1 MRIIIHFLSLYRIV
15 CYNIFIYKKGK
26 MMDKELQTLQKFYTI
41 AIEFLT
47 HYSFQLVGAMIIV
60 MIGWFA
66 AKYAY
71 ALLMRLFES
80 HHFDMTLAKFVANVV
95 KMLIF
100 AAMIVIALG
109 KVGISIAPFVA
120 AIGAVSLTAGLALQ
134 GSVSN
139 YAAGVILIIS
149 RPFKVGDTLSISGF
163 YGVVEEI
170 KLSYTVLRNEDEE
183 LITIPNKKMIGD
195 VLVNSFE
202 FRVVESSIGVAYEE
216 DPAKAIALIKEVLAG
231 FKEIAKEHKPVIGIA
246 KFGESSIEIGL
257 RYWVPT
263 KSYFKTQYEV
273 NLALYQ
279 ALHVNNIS
287 IPYPQREVRILGEKV

>member
-1 MRIIIHFLSLYRIV
+1 
-15 CYNIFIYKKGK
+15 
-26 MMDKELQTLQKFYTI
+26 MDKELQTLQKFYNI
-41 AIEFLT
+41 AIDFLT
-47 HYSFQLVGAMIIV
+47 HYSFQLLGAVIIV
-60 MIGWFA
+60 ILGWFV

-71 ALLMRLFES
+71 TLLMRLFES
-80 HHFDMTLAKFVANVV
+80 HHFDITLSKFVASVV
-95 KMLIF
+95 KILIF
-100 AAMIVIALG
+100 AAMVVIALG

-120 AIGAVSLTAGLALQ
+120 AIGAVSLTAGLAIQ

-139 YAAGVILIIS
+139 YAAGVLLIIS
-149 RPFKVGDTLSISGF
+149 RPFKVGDTLSIGSF

-202 FRVVESSIGVAYEE
+202 FRIVESSIGVAYEE
-216 DPAKAIALIKEVLAG
+216 DPAKAIALMKEVLSTL
-231 FKEIAKEHKPVIGIA
+231 KDVSKEHKPVVGIA
-246 KFGESSIEIGL
+246 KFGESAIEIGL

-273 NLALYQ
+273 NLALYNT
-279 ALHVNNIS
+279 LHVNNIC
-287 IPYPQREVRILGEKV
+287 IPYPQREIRILGEKV

>member
-1 MRIIIHFLSLYRIV
+1 
-15 CYNIFIYKKGK
+15 
-26 MMDKELQTLQKFYTI
+26 MDKELQTLQKFYTI

-47 HYSFQLVGAMIIV
+47 NYSFQLIGALIIV
-60 MIGWFA
+60 IIGWFA

-80 HHFDMTLAKFVANVV
+80 HHFDMTLSKFVANVV

-100 AAMIVIALG
+100 AAMIIIALG

-139 YAAGVILIIS
+139 YAAGVLLIIS
-149 RPFKVGDTLSISGF
+149 RPFKVGDTLSIGSF

-170 KLSYTVLRNEDEE
+170 KLSYTILRNEDEE

-202 FRVVESSIGVAYEE
+202 FRIVESSIGVAYEE
-216 DPAKAIALIKEVLAG
+216 DPAKAIALIKEVLSG
-231 FKEIAKEHKPVIGIA
+231 FKEVSNTHKPVVGIA
-246 KFGESSIEIGL
+246 KFGDSSIELGL

-263 KSYFKTQYEV
+263 KSYFKTQFEV
-273 NLALYQ
+273 NLALYNI
-279 ALHVNNIS
+279 LHVNNIS

>member
-1 MRIIIHFLSLYRIV
+1 V
-15 CYNIFIYKKGK
+15 
-26 MMDKELQTLQKFYTI
+26 DKELQTLQKFYTVV
-41 AIEFLT
+41 IEFLT
-47 HYSFQLVGAMIIV
+47 HYSFQLLGALIIV
-60 MIGWFA
+60 IIGWFA
-66 AKYAY
+66 AKYVY
-71 ALLMRLFES
+71 ALLMRIFERN
-80 HHFDMTLAKFVANVV
+80 HFDSTLAKFVASVV
-95 KMLIF
+95 KMLVF

-109 KVGISIAPFVA
+109 KIGISIAPFVA

-139 YAAGVILIIS
+139 YAAGILLIIS

-195 VLVNSFE
+195 VLVNSFDV
-202 FRVVESSIGVAYEE
+202 RVVESSLGVAYEE
-216 DPAKAIALIKEVLAG
+216 DPAKAIALIKEVLSG
-231 FKEIAKEHKPVIGIA
+231 FKEVSKEHKPVVGIA
-246 KFGESSIEIGL
+246 KFGDSSIELGL

-273 NLALYQ
+273 NLALYN

-287 IPYPQREVRILGEKV
+287 IPYSQREVRILGEKFDSKEV

>member
-1 MRIIIHFLSLYRIV
+1 
-15 CYNIFIYKKGK
+15 
-26 MMDKELQTLQKFYTI
+26 MDKELQTLQKFYTVV
-41 AIEFLT
+41 IEFLT
-47 HYSFQLVGAMIIV
+47 HYSFQLLGALIIV
-60 MIGWFA
+60 IIGWFA
-66 AKYAY
+66 AKYVY
-71 ALLMRLFES
+71 ALLMRVFERN
-80 HHFDMTLAKFVANVV
+80 HFDSTLAKFVASVV
-95 KMLIF
+95 KMLVF

-109 KVGISIAPFVA
+109 KIGISIAPFVA

-139 YAAGVILIIS
+139 YAAGVLLIIS

-195 VLVNSFE
+195 VLVNSFDV
-202 FRVVESSIGVAYEE
+202 RVVESSIGVAYEE
-216 DPAKAIALIKEVLAG
+216 DPAKAVALIKEVLSS
-231 FKEIAKEHKPVIGIA
+231 FKDVSKEHKPVVGIA
-246 KFGESSIEIGL
+246 KFGDSSIELGL

-263 KSYFKTQYEV
+263 KSYFKTQYDV
-273 NLALYQ
+273 NLALYT

-287 IPYPQREVRILGEKV
+287 IPYPQREVRILGEKFDSKEV

>member
-1 MRIIIHFLSLYRIV
+1 
-15 CYNIFIYKKGK
+15 
-26 MMDKELQTLQKFYTI
+26 MDKELQTLQKFYTI

-47 HYSFQLVGAMIIV
+47 HYSFQLLGALIIV
-60 MIGWFA
+60 IIGWFA
-66 AKYAY
+66 AKYVY
-71 ALLMRLFES
+71 ALLMRLFERN
-80 HHFDMTLAKFVANVV
+80 HFDSTLAKFVASVV
-95 KMLIF
+95 KMLVF

-109 KVGISIAPFVA
+109 KIGISIAPFVA

-139 YAAGVILIIS
+139 YAAGILLIIS

-163 YGVVEEI
+163 FGVVEEI

-195 VLVNSFE
+195 VLVNSFDV
-202 FRVVESSIGVAYEE
+202 RVVESSIGVAYEE
-216 DPAKAIALIKEVLAG
+216 DPAKAIALIKEVLSG
-231 FKEIAKEHKPVIGIA
+231 FKDVSKEHKPVVGIA
-246 KFGESSIEIGL
+246 KFNDSSIELGL
-257 RYWVPT
+257 RYWVST

-273 NLALYQ
+273 NLALYN

-287 IPYPQREVRILGEKV
+287 IPYPQREVRILGEKFDSKEV

>member
-1 MRIIIHFLSLYRIV
+1 
-15 CYNIFIYKKGK
+15 
-26 MMDKELQTLQKFYTI
+26 MDKELQTLQKFYNI

-47 HYSFQLVGAMIIV
+47 HYSFQLIGALIIV

-80 HHFDMTLAKFVANVV
+80 HHFDMTLAKFVASVV

-100 AAMIVIALG
+100 VAMIVIALG

-216 DPAKAIALIKEVLAG
+216 DPAKAIALMNEVLSG
-231 FKEIAKEHKPVIGIA
+231 FKEVAKEHKPVIGIA
-246 KFGESSIEIGL
+246 KFGDSSIEIGL

>member
-1 MRIIIHFLSLYRIV
+1 
-15 CYNIFIYKKGK
+15 
-26 MMDKELQTLQKFYTI
+26 MDKELQMLQKFYNI

-47 HYSFQLVGAMIIV
+47 NYSFQLLGALIIV
-60 MIGWFA
+60 IIGWFA

-71 ALLMRLFES
+71 ALLMRLFERN
-80 HHFDMTLAKFVANVV
+80 HFDSTLAKFVAGVV

-109 KVGISIAPFVA
+109 KIGISIAPFVA

-139 YAAGVILIIS
+139 YAAGVLLIIS
-149 RPFKVGDTLSISGF
+149 RPFKVGDTLSVAGV

-183 LITIPNKKMIGD
+183 LITVPNKQMIGD
-195 VLVNSFE
+195 VLINSFDV
-202 FRVVESSIGVAYEE
+202 RVVEATLGVAYEE
-216 DPAKAIALIKEVLAG
+216 DPAKAIALIKEVLSG
-231 FKEIAKEHKPVIGIA
+231 FSEVSKEHKPVVGIA
-246 KFGESSIEIGL
+246 KFGDSAIELGL

-263 KSYFKTQYEV
+263 KSFFKTQYEV
-273 NLALYQ
+273 NLALYA
-279 ALHVNNIS
+279 ALKQHDIT
-287 IPYPQREVRILGEKV
+287 IPYPQREVKILGEKFDSKEV

>member
-1 MRIIIHFLSLYRIV
+1 
-15 CYNIFIYKKGK
+15 
-26 MMDKELQTLQKFYTI
+26 MDKELQTLQKFYTVV
-41 AIEFLT
+41 IEFLT
-47 HYSFQLVGAMIIV
+47 HYSFQLLGALIIV
-60 MIGWFA
+60 IIGWFA
-66 AKYAY
+66 AKYVY
-71 ALLMRLFES
+71 ALLMRLFERN
-80 HHFDMTLAKFVANVV
+80 HFDSTLAKFVASVV
-95 KMLIF
+95 KMLVF

-109 KVGISIAPFVA
+109 KIGISIAPFVA

-139 YAAGVILIIS
+139 YAAGVLLIIS

-195 VLVNSFE
+195 VLVNSFDV
-202 FRVVESSIGVAYEE
+202 RVVESSIGVAYEE
-216 DPAKAIALIKEVLAG
+216 DPAKAIALIKEVLSG
-231 FKEIAKEHKPVIGIA
+231 FKDVSKEHKPVVGIA
-246 KFGESSIEIGL
+246 KFGDSSIELGL

-263 KSYFKTQYEV
+263 KSYFKTQYDV
-273 NLALYQ
+273 NLALYT

-287 IPYPQREVRILGEKV
+287 IPYPQREVRILGEKFDSKEV

>member
-1 MRIIIHFLSLYRIV
+1 
-15 CYNIFIYKKGK
+15 
-26 MMDKELQTLQKFYTI
+26 MDKELQTLQKFYNI

-60 MIGWFA
+60 IVGWFA

-80 HHFDMTLAKFVANVV
+80 HHFDMTLAKFVASVV

-100 AAMIVIALG
+100 VAMIVIALG

-216 DPAKAIALIKEVLAG
+216 DPAKAIALMNEVLSG
-231 FKEIAKEHKPVIGIA
+231 FKEVAKEHKPVIGIA
-246 KFGESSIEIGL
+246 KFGDSSIEIGL

-279 ALHVNNIS
+279 ALHVNNIR

>member
-1 MRIIIHFLSLYRIV
+1 
-15 CYNIFIYKKGK
+15 
-26 MMDKELQTLQKFYTI
+26 MDKELQTLQKFYNI

-47 HYSFQLVGAMIIV
+47 NYSFQLIGALIIV
-60 MIGWFA
+60 IIGWFA
-66 AKYAY
+66 AKYTY
-71 ALLMRLFES
+71 TLLMRLFES
-80 HHFDMTLAKFVANVV
+80 HHFDMTLSKFVASVV

-100 AAMIVIALG
+100 AAMIIIALG

-139 YAAGVILIIS
+139 YAAGVLLIIS
-149 RPFKVGDTLSISGF
+149 RPFKVGDTLSIGNF

-202 FRVVESSIGVAYEE
+202 FRIVESSIGVTYEE
-216 DPAKAIALIKEVLAG
+216 DPTKAIALIKEVLSG
-231 FKEIAKEHKPVIGIA
+231 FKEVSNTHKPVVGIA
-246 KFGESSIEIGL
+246 KFGDSSIELGL

-263 KSYFKTQYEV
+263 KSYFKTQFEV
-273 NLALYQ
+273 NLALYNT
-279 ALHVNNIS
+279 LHVNNIS